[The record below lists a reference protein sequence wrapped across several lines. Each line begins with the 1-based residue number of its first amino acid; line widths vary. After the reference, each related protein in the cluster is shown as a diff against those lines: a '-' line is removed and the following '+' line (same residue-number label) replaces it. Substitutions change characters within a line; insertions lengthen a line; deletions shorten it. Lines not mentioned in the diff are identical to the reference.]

1 MAKISLKKDY
11 MDGNV
16 LYGKDLNPNFE
27 TIETTINDNDDAQT
41 ETNAEVEE
49 ALTQLSSDIAQAQT
63 DIGSLQEDVTHLE
76 SDITS
81 GDSNTLESAK
91 SYTDT
96 KLQDYAKTTDLPTKI
111 SQLENDDNTVKDASY
126 VHTDNN
132 YSTEEKNKLAGLSN
146 YVLPVASADT
156 LGGVKVG
163 DGLGISSFGDLILKK
178 ASTTQLGGV
187 KAGEGVNITADGTLN
202 VTGGGGSTGDGI
214 PTITGT
220 QEDPIPLYNFTVGDR
235 KVPIGLAYISGY
247 TKEIS
252 TSEAND
258 NYNRNLLYTS
268 SNGFQFIGP
277 YYERY
282 DNGSLNLVFWF
293 RPRTVNTSPAYF
305 TRPFVKYSANEIIT
319 NTEQGYVTPKAVYD
333 YVGALTSLNTT
344 DKTSIVNAIN
354 ELVNSAGTPGE
365 DGATF
370 TPSVDDSGNL
380 SWTNDKGLVNPEP
393 VNIKGPKGDTGDT
406 GPQGNPGP
414 AGANGVTPTIGE
426 NGNWYLGETDTG
438 KPSRGEKGPKGNTGE
453 QGPQGLPGP
462 TGPGVPT
469 GGTTGQVLSKNSDS
483 DYDTIWK
490 DATGGT
496 SLNNFKELTATAE
509 AKVNF
514 NDITEPGVYFL
525 NNIKGNSNNSP
536 DADMKNC
543 MLIVQGNINRDGT
556 MSGAEPKLQQIV
568 FPRGFGSYSGA
579 VPAQYGVY
587 LRGMPNS
594 DTTSYGTWYSYIMYR
609 RDQIEDAFGDLK
621 NYHSNENMYTS
632 NVIDSFISSYIVS
645 DRSTIKQNALN
656 DLQTTDKS
664 SLIAAI
670 NELNT
675 RLAALENPTE

>member
-27 TIETTINDNDDAQT
+27 TIETTINGNDDAQA

-49 ALTQLSSDIAQAQT
+49 ALTQLSSDMTQAQT
-63 DIGSLQEDVTHLE
+63 DISSLQENVTHLE

-81 GDSNTLESAK
+81 GDSSTLESAK

-156 LGGVKVG
+156 LGGIKVG

-293 RPRTVNTSPAYF
+293 RPRTVNNTPGFF
-305 TRPFVKYSANEIIT
+305 TEPFVKYSANEIIT

-380 SWTNDKGLVNPEP
+380 SWTNDKNLPNPDP
-393 VNIKGPKGDTGDT
+393 VNIKGPKGDTGE
-406 GPQGNPGP
+406 QGEQGDPGP

-469 GGTTGQVLSKNSDS
+469 GGTTGQVLSKSGDGDYETEWKDVESSGGGVSRVYYLNATAAEPINLIDDAYLKYGIYICDSSDKSSSAYTNRGAKHSGNSVEPTYPFIRLVLPYNRTDDDS
-483 DYDTIWK
+483 DVSNLYSVCIIEMY
-490 DATGGT
+490 GGPYFT
-496 SLNNFKELTATAE
+496 MH
-509 AKVNF
+509 
-514 NDITEPGVYFL
+514 GVYYSPQSKSWGRL
-525 NNIKGNSNNSP
+525 ESGSSN
-536 DADMKNC
+536 
-543 MLIVQGNINRDGT
+543 
-556 MSGAEPKLQQIV
+556 V
-568 FPRGFGSYSGA
+568 FPITTFHQKNTERIASASLTSTLANAIDGKGSG
-579 VPAQYGVY
+579 
-587 LRGMPNS
+587 
-594 DTTSYGTWYSYIMYR
+594 
-609 RDQIEDAFGDLK
+609 
-621 NYHSNENMYTS
+621 
-632 NVIDSFISSYIVS
+632 
-645 DRSTIKQNALN
+645 RSIALS

>member
-27 TIETTINDNDDAQT
+27 TIETTINGNDDAQA

-63 DIGSLQEDVTHLE
+63 DIGSLQENVTHLE

-81 GDSNTLESAK
+81 GDSSTLESAK

-202 VTGGGGSTGDGI
+202 VTGGGGSTVDGI
-214 PTITGT
+214 PTLVGT

-293 RPRTVNTSPAYF
+293 RPRTVNNTPGFF
-305 TRPFVKYSANEIIT
+305 TEPFVKYSANEIIT

-354 ELVNSAGTPGE
+354 ELLNSAGTPGE

-406 GPQGNPGP
+406 GPQGNPGEQGEVGP
-414 AGANGVTPTIGE
+414 QGVPGQDGTDGVTPTIGE

-438 KPSRGEKGPKGNTGE
+438 KPSRGEKGPKGDTGG

-469 GGTTGQVLSKNSDS
+469 GGTTGQVLSKNSD
-483 DYDTIWK
+483 DDFDTIWK
-490 DATGGT
+490 TVESGGIPKIYYLKASRNSPINLFDEEYRKYGIYICDSEDT
-496 SLNNFKELTATAE
+496 STSAYSNSLSRVTNAPGFYPFIRILLPYNQNDTETNRFYIRVIELQSENLAVGAFTVTNPRYAEKEAYSLELKKAFHQTNGIASSNLTNKLAE
-509 AKVNF
+509 AIDGK
-514 NDITEPGVYFL
+514 GSGL
-525 NNIKGNSNNSP
+525 NI
-536 DADMKNC
+536 
-543 MLIVQGNINRDGT
+543 
-556 MSGAEPKLQQIV
+556 
-568 FPRGFGSYSGA
+568 
-579 VPAQYGVY
+579 
-587 LRGMPNS
+587 
-594 DTTSYGTWYSYIMYR
+594 
-609 RDQIEDAFGDLK
+609 
-621 NYHSNENMYTS
+621 
-632 NVIDSFISSYIVS
+632 
-645 DRSTIKQNALN
+645 ALS

>member
-27 TIETTINDNDDAQT
+27 TIETTINANDEAQS
-41 ETNAEVEE
+41 ETNASVNE
-49 ALTQLSSDIAQAQT
+49 ALTQLSSDVSQAKT
-63 DIGSLQEDVTHLE
+63 DISTLQGDVADLETAILDIPTKTSELVNDSGFITNED
-76 SDITS
+76 I
-81 GDSNTLESAK
+81 
-91 SYTDT
+91 
-96 KLQDYAKTTDLPTKI
+96 PTKI
-111 SQLENDDNTVKDASY
+111 SELENDDNTVKDAEY

-132 YSTEEKNKLAGLSN
+132 YTDEDKTKLTNMTEYK
-146 YVLPVASADT
+146 LPVATSST
-156 LGGVKVG
+156 LGGVMVG
-163 DGLGISSFGDLILKK
+163 PGLNIGSNGSISLGT
-178 ASTTQLGGV
+178 ASATRLGGV
-187 KAGEGVNITADGTLN
+187 KAGDGVQITADGSLN
-202 VTGGGGSTGDGI
+202 VIGGSTGDGI

-293 RPRTVNTSPAYF
+293 RPRTVNNTPGFF
-305 TRPFVKYSANEIIT
+305 TEPFVKYSANEIIT

-380 SWTNDKGLVNPEP
+380 SWTNDKGLPNPDP

-406 GPQGNPGP
+406 GPQGNPGEQGEVGP
-414 AGANGVTPTIGE
+414 QGVPGQDGTDGVTPTIGE

-438 KPSRGEKGPKGNTGE
+438 KPSRGEKGE
-453 QGPQGLPGP
+453 QGAQGLPGP

-483 DYDTIWK
+483 DYDTAWV
-490 DATGGT
+490 DAGSGGSGIIELIGT
-496 SLNNFKELTATAE
+496 DEEPIDFINGMQEEGIYLVSGKYYKTIPDRLLEFSSPVLCFITRTMTNVGSSLNNDVMRFIF
-509 AKVNF
+509 NF
-514 NDITEPGVYFL
+514 NGGPSLEASSVTKGSSQTVWNIYKLNPVSSFRDNGMTTEAVSTYMFKQYTGL
-525 NNIKGNSNNSP
+525 NGSTNIKN
-536 DADMKNC
+536 
-543 MLIVQGNINRDGT
+543 
-556 MSGAEPKLQQIV
+556 
-568 FPRGFGSYSGA
+568 
-579 VPAQYGVY
+579 
-587 LRGMPNS
+587 
-594 DTTSYGTWYSYIMYR
+594 
-609 RDQIEDAFGDLK
+609 
-621 NYHSNENMYTS
+621 
-632 NVIDSFISSYIVS
+632 
-645 DRSTIKQNALN
+645 
-656 DLQTTDKS
+656 LQTTDKS
-664 SLIAAI
+664 SLVAAI